1 MIKLARLLPHSPFPL
16 PEIAVSGL
24 KLDSRKVT
32 SGDAFIAVPGY
43 ETDGR
48 DYIPAAMS
56 AGASVVLAEMD
67 EWTHGELEGVPFIG
81 VPQLKQQVSAIA
93 GAFYQHPSRR
103 LRVIGVTGTNGKT
116 TVSNLAAQM
125 WQQLKPEAAVLGTI
139 GSGLL
144 KQLLPEQNTTPDA
157 VTVQQRLAGFLAEGA
172 QVVAMEVSSHALVQ
186 GRVEALNFDT
196 VIATNISR
204 DHLDYHGSMAAYQAA
219 KQRLFAEFPAR
230 VPILNADDPAV
241 AAWQQPDTLWFSL
254 NAQRIGEPRTLVAS
268 NIQYEHD
275 GTRFT
280 LVWSGHTAGA
290 LAIEEIDVKTSLLGD
305 FNVANVL
312 AASLTVLGAGYAL
325 ADVAGLIPSLQA
337 VPGRM
342 ETFVAQ
348 QQPLAIVDY
357 AHTPDALEQV
367 LVAAR
372 RHCTGKLWCVFGCG
386 GDRDRGKRPQMGA
399 VAARLADVVVVTD
412 DNPRTE
418 DPAQIIADIV
428 SGMGNE
434 NQSDAHGTV
443 KHFAHPGRADA
454 VQWTLTQA
462 QVGDV
467 VVCAGKG
474 HENYQ
479 IIGRKTHAYDERQ
492 WVQDILGGRA

>member
-16 PEIAVSGL
+16 PDVAISGL

-48 DYIPAAMS
+48 DYIPAAIS
-56 AGASVVLAEMD
+56 AGASVVLADMD
-67 EWTHGELEGVPFIG
+67 EWTHGELDGVPLIG

-103 LRVIGVTGTNGKT
+103 MRLIGVTGTNGKT
-116 TVSNLAAQM
+116 TVSNLAAQL

-144 KQLLPEQNTTPDA
+144 KQLLPEKNTTPDA
-157 VTVQQRLAGFLAEGA
+157 VTVQHRLAGFLAEGA

-196 VIATNISR
+196 AVATNISR
-204 DHLDYHGSMAAYQAA
+204 DHLDYHGSMAAYEAA
-219 KQRLFAEFPAR
+219 KKRLFTDFTAR
-230 VPILNADDPAV
+230 VQILNADDPKV
-241 AAWQQPDTLWFSL
+241 AAWQQPGTLWFSL
-254 NAQRIGEPRTLVAS
+254 DAQRIGQPRTLVAK
-268 NIQYEHD
+268 NIQYKHD
-275 GTRFT
+275 GTGFT
-280 LVWSGHTAGA
+280 LVWSGHEADA
-290 LAIEEIDVKTSLLGD
+290 SQVEEIDVKTSLLGD

-325 ADVAGLIPSLQA
+325 ADVAGLIASLQA

-342 ETFVAQ
+342 ETFGSAK
-348 QQPLAIVDY
+348 QPLVLVDY

-418 DPAQIIADIV
+418 EPEQIIADIV
-428 SGMGNE
+428 SGMS
-434 NQSDAHGTV
+434 SDGHSPANYH
-443 KHFAHPGRADA
+443 AHPGRADA
-454 VQWTLTQA
+454 VKWAIRQA

-474 HENYQ
+474 HEDYQ
-479 IIGRKTHAYDERQ
+479 IIGRKTVAYDERQ
-492 WVQDILGGRA
+492 WVQDVLGGRV